1 MLCCNLQVF
10 CTEIAVEKHFDPP
23 KCGFCMEGPRGCIH
37 VPRFNRGGSKKGERV
52 ERSKGKGKENV
63 EGMTEEKGKEGMGNS
78 DGGIAP
84 LLLGG

>member
-1 MLCCNLQVF
+1 MHIKMHVPTSKLAKF
-10 CTEIAVEKHFDPP
+10 F
-23 KCGFCMEGPRGCIH
+23 RGCIH